1 MHESPCETTPL
12 VRVEHLV
19 KAFPVS
25 RSGKGAAVQ
34 AVSDVSFSI
43 APHET
48 LGLVGESGC
57 GKSTTGRLLLHI
69 IKPTSGRVIFAGQ
82 DLCAMDAET
91 LRMARRDF
99 RMIFQDPF
107 SSLDPRMNVADL
119 ITEPMTIA
127 GYSRGER
134 HERAREL
141 LQVVGLADYHATRY
155 PHEFSGGQRQRIGIA
170 RALVLNPRF
179 IVCDEPVS
187 ALDVSVQA
195 QILNLLK
202 DLQQEFS
209 LTYLFISHDL
219 AVVHHISDRVAVMY
233 LGKLV
238 ELAPRDK
245 LFTTPLHPYTEALLS
260 SIPEVGRT
268 RGRIVL
274 SGEVP
279 NPVSPPTGCRFHTRC
294 WKSLPRCA
302 QEVPAWNDMGDGHF
316 VACHLCTA
324 LS

>member
-1 MHESPCETTPL
+1 MRETHCETMPL

-19 KAFPVS
+19 KEFPVS

-34 AVSDVSFSI
+34 AVSDVSFSVL
-43 APHET
+43 PHET

-69 IKPTSGRVIFAGQ
+69 LKPTSGQVFFAGQ
-82 DLCAMDAET
+82 DLCAMDDAA
-91 LRMARRDF
+91 LRVARRDF

-134 HERAREL
+134 HEQARNL
-141 LQVVGLADYHATRY
+141 LRVVGLADYHATRY

-202 DLQQEFS
+202 DLQEEYS

-238 ELAPRDK
+238 ELAPK
-245 LFTTPLHPYTEALLS
+245 GSLFASPLHPYTEALLS
-260 SIPEVGRT
+260 SIPEVGRE

-274 SGEVP
+274 TGEVP
-279 NPVSPPTGCRFHTRC
+279 NPICPPDGCRFHTRC
-294 WKSLPRCA
+294 WKRLPLCEH
-302 QEVPAWNDMGDGHF
+302 EVPIWKDMGNGHF
-316 VACHLCTA
+316 VACHLHTA
-324 LS
+324 